1 MGVHIRVCKLRD
13 CGTCNLWLPLWFQKF
28 RTGEIRLWMIIM
40 SVLNS
45 STVVSVLFVFSKQRE
60 TSHTL
65 TILYPGPL
73 CAAGPT
79 RGYRPD
85 NCESL
90 WQHGTLVRPSDRCR
104 WAPLWLSF
112 ACSNPVSVLLPQLCP
127 LCLICSEKRLHRL
140 GLLESHPSEQTY
152 FRKDIYLGPVQ
163 DDHIP
168 FLHRGNL
175 HL

>member
-1 MGVHIRVCKLRD
+1 
-13 CGTCNLWLPLWFQKF
+13 
-28 RTGEIRLWMIIM
+28 MIIM
-40 SVLNS
+40 SLLNS
-45 STVVSVLFVFSKQRE
+45 STLVSVLFVFSKQRE
-60 TSHTL
+60 SSHTL

-79 RGYRPD
+79 RGCRPD

-90 WQHGTLVRPSDRCR
+90 WQHGALVRPSDRCR
-104 WAPLWLSF
+104 WASLVTFLCMFQTCFF
-112 ACSNPVSVLLPQLCP
+112 APPQLCP

-168 FLHRGNL
+168 FLQRGNL
-175 HL
+175 RPDTEKCTTASLSDNQACQMEYFLTH